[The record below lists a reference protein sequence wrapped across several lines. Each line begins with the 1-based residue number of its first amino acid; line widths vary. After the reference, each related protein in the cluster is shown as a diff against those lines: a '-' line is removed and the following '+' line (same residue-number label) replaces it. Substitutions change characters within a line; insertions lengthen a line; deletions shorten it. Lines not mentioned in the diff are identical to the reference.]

1 MTVLTT
7 LHHSPSAHPSQG
19 QALRDEIDALHS
31 EFLDTARRVAQL
43 AEQLDHD
50 DAHAAGGR
58 ARAAVGHLWRGAEDL
73 HAAFHRAPPRAAG
86 PSAPVA
92 RLCARRMRYLAA
104 RTARKAA

>member
-1 MTVLTT
+1 MAVLT
-7 LHHSPSAHPSQG
+7 LHRSSSSRPSPG
-19 QALRDEIDALHS
+19 RALRDEIDALHS
-31 EFLDTARRVAQL
+31 EFLDAARRAAQL
-43 AEQLDHD
+43 ADQLDHE

-58 ARAAVGHLWRGAEDL
+58 ARAAVGHLWRGAEEL

-104 RTARKAA
+104 RATRKAA